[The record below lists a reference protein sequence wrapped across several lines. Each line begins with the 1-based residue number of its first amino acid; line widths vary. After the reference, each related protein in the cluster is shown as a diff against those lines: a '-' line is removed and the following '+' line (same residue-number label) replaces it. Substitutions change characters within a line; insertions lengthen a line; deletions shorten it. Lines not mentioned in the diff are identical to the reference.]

1 MSLVEGI
8 PPARP
13 MPGLISHCG
22 TKLVGRQDL
31 LQLTTPEATET
42 HKPIGHA
49 ELVGA
54 LVETLG
60 FRRLAVVEDQYAVSP
75 DGMRIFGV
83 LALDLEENGVRVSI
97 GIRNSHDKSFALG
110 ITVGYKVFVCDNLGF
125 HGDFQT
131 VTRKHSKNLVL
142 NDILAIAIDR
152 MQRNFSPMLRRVN
165 AWKGHELPDV
175 SAKLVIYQAFVEG
188 GLDVPKHL
196 ADDVHRLY
204 FEPEHEEFRPRTM
217 WSLSNA
223 FTSAFKLLDPIPRF
237 KATARLAPFLGDIS
251 GSIAGATN

>member
-1 MSLVEGI
+1 MPEVEVIAPG
-8 PPARP
+8 RP
-13 MPGLISHCG
+13 IAGLISHCG
-22 TKLVGRQDL
+22 TTLVGRQEL
-31 LQLTTPEATET
+31 LELATPEATET
-42 HKPIGHA
+42 HKPIAHA
-49 ELVGA
+49 ELVA
-54 LVETLG
+54 AIIETLG

-75 DGMRIFGV
+75 DGMRMFGV
-83 LALDLEENGVRVSI
+83 LALNLEENGLRVSI

-131 VTRKHSKNLVL
+131 LTRKHSKNLVL
-142 NDILAIAIDR
+142 HDVLAVAIDR
-152 MQRNFSPMLRRVN
+152 MN
-165 AWKGHELPDV
+165 AWKGYELPDA
-175 SAKLVIYQAFVEG
+175 SAKLVIYHAFIEG
-188 GLDVPKHL
+188 GLEVPKHL

-237 KATARLAPFLGDIS
+237 KATARLAPFL
-251 GSIAGATN
+251 AGINRNN